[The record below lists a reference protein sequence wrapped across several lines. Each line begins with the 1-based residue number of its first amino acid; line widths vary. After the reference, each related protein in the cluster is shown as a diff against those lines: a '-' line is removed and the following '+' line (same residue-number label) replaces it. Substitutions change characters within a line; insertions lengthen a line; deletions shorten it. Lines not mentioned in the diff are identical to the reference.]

1 MTRSQ
6 VRAAT
11 RRMRD
16 HVEEIEEE
24 AGELNLVPYM
34 DIVTNIIIF
43 LLASVVNQVALGN
56 INVSS
61 PTIQSGGGGETDT
74 PPEKPP
80 LNLTITV
87 GATGYI
93 VGASGGVLPNIPKLP
108 NGQYDY
114 KTLTTKLKEIKSNP
128 DNAEETKATFNAD
141 ANIAYDIVIATL
153 DAMRQAEDGKI
164 LFPDVNFAAGIQEM
178 AGALTPEL
186 SRLAGKKAIR
196 SFARKLA
203 EPEVIKDLNI
213 TPMMDMMTIIL
224 VFLLKSFSSTTATIT
239 FDSNLQVPKS
249 FTELKPKLAVTVTVT
264 KKVILVEGDAIAP
277 INAGRVD
284 PAVKRDGEN
293 GYFISPLVEILEKHA
308 RREKKVADMTG
319 QKFEAQL
326 MLVADQTTPYRML
339 TEIIYSCG
347 QAGYANYRL
356 LVLKAKGE

>member
-61 PTIQSGGGGETDT
+61 PTHLGGMPVIPTDT

-87 GATGYI
+87 GASGY
-93 VGASGGVLPNIPKLP
+93 VVAASGGVLPNISKLP

-141 ANIAYDIVIATL
+141 ANIPYDIVIATL

-164 LFPDVNFAAGIQEM
+164 LFPDVNFAAGIQ
-178 AGALTPEL
+178 
-186 SRLAGKKAIR
+186 
-196 SFARKLA
+196 
-203 EPEVIKDLNI
+203 
-213 TPMMDMMTIIL
+213 
-224 VFLLKSFSSTTATIT
+224 
-239 FDSNLQVPKS
+239 
-249 FTELKPKLAVTVTVT
+249 
-264 KKVILVEGDAIAP
+264 
-277 INAGRVD
+277 
-284 PAVKRDGEN
+284 
-293 GYFISPLVEILEKHA
+293 
-308 RREKKVADMTG
+308 
-319 QKFEAQL
+319 
-326 MLVADQTTPYRML
+326 
-339 TEIIYSCG
+339 
-347 QAGYANYRL
+347 
-356 LVLKAKGE
+356 